1 MYVEGRII
9 AKLKPG
15 ITRDDIIKI
24 IPSAELQDI
33 AGGFVAITFED
44 LPVID
49 EVQALKDSGL
59 VEHAQPDNIYE
70 LTLEPYVPNDNQFA
84 NQWALNNSGSNGG
97 VDGVAGE
104 DIDAPMAWAL
114 LLGNAYSVGS
124 PGCKVAVIDT
134 GCQHSH
140 PDLSQN
146 VAFADGIDFFN
157 GDYDSLDDN
166 GHGTHVTG
174 IIAAKGDNGSGIAGV
189 AWNCRV
195 YSIKVLGASMQTTDT
210 LLLYAIDHI
219 DSIQAKIVNLSLA
232 SHSYSQALYNAM
244 NAKTDVLFV
253 CGAGNSGT
261 DNDTDPWFP
270 ASFDIP
276 NVISV
281 ANTNHRGE
289 LNAYSNY
296 GATSVDVAAPGSNCL
311 STYPTDDYVWLSGT
325 SMATPYVT
333 GLAVLL
339 KSVSPTLTPTQMKT
353 LIMSTGEALP
363 ALEGKTVSGKRIN
376 AYNAL
381 SQLLSPPPI
390 PTKMIKQSGITDV
403 PDDDKLYCR
412 QNGIWVQK
420 TDDYALPI
428 ATITTLGGVIIGANL
443 RINEAGVLSGDA
455 EPYVL
460 LPATE
465 TTLGGV
471 KKGSNITISE
481 DGTISATSPD
491 SNNLGYYA
499 DEAAL
504 TSAHPTANPGN
515 YAFNYDTN
523 TIWVWDADLV
533 DWKDTFRKSFS
544 VEPLEPTKDCLMQW
558 HDSNGNYAK
567 SATTNAYVQNGLFV
581 KIPHSSGKG
590 LYKIKTYGDI
600 FTESYGGI
608 VDLNPY
614 CNAFYNDWPGLGFVC
629 NMIDGVNN
637 SRFGGGLLICGHDY
651 VEYVDIAGGQ
661 HGVRTPRVAIA
672 IKPAGGGVME
682 ALYITKDGVV
692 HCDYG
697 IAMASVNIAAGQTY
711 NINGIP
717 HAHSQYLPLTGGNLS
732 GSISLG
738 LNRITN
744 VANPVDGKDAV
755 NVDYISGI
763 VAGIIWQLP
772 VDSITTTTPG
782 FPIEGERHIVGA
794 GATGV
799 FATHDMQ
806 IATYTEGVW
815 EFQVAS
821 AGWSVSNKADNF
833 AYNYNGT
840 AWAQMPG
847 AVTHG
852 ALSGLGGDDHS
863 HYVHKDVAR
872 TITAQH
878 SFTHSGAPFLVTSN
892 ALVNNLNSK
901 YLDGAVKTDFA
912 ATIHQHSISDITSVL
927 ITNVL
932 DGQILKYDSVSGK
945 FINVEDIGALAIN
958 PNHQFADETERD
970 AYFAAF
976 PSELEDGTLISLGDG
991 FQMYDGEPDPYN
1003 IALWKTKTAVVKGP
1017 PGINGTDGV
1026 DGANGLDGAQ
1036 GIQGLQGPQGVAGA
1050 QGPAGSPGTSI
1061 NLKGSVATE
1070 ADLAEI
1076 ENPTLNDGYYCEAD
1090 GDCYIWS
1097 GTAWVDCG
1105 PIVGPTGPQGIQG
1118 IQGVAGANGS
1128 QGPIGL
1134 TGPAGPKGDQGSIGP
1149 RGPSSFV
1156 NPYYQ
1161 RAVEGMVPEPPAVF
1175 DEGDRFIV
1183 SGTPTPLGPWDG
1195 HANDIATAIEGEE
1208 GLVWFFDIPFVGWA
1222 VYDLGSVVHRAWNGS
1237 EWKRWEST
1245 SGVWGG
1251 ITGNISEQED
1261 LINILNTTV
1270 STQSVGAANGVC
1282 PLNTSSKIDETYL
1295 PSYVDDVVEYA
1306 NLAAFP
1312 ASGETGKIYVALD
1325 TNFIYR
1331 WSGSAYIQVG
1341 GSNYILPTASPIVLG
1356 GIKIGDGLDIDA
1368 NGVVTVT
1375 GGGVQPDWNQTDNSQ
1390 LDYIKNKPTI
1400 PPAYTLPVATGSILG
1415 GVKQGT
1421 GVSIDVDGTLSITPQ
1436 PVWLSIGNYTATPA
1450 SISTITTTSDLTSVI
1465 RSGMGMKYQIEG
1477 VYYYGIVTAVT
1488 SNLVTIA
1495 GAPLSGSITALYVCE
1510 PSRTIHADFFVNG
1523 VFNSAAR
1530 SDLLAFIMKTKFR
1543 WSVSDARLVQISHT
1557 CNADDS
1563 GGTQPAVNLI
1573 INGNPVCTAN
1583 ANAGL
1588 RTLSTAWVTTGV
1600 DINPANYAISI
1611 GDSVEIAADIGGIG
1625 NAECLTVTA
1634 VFILI

>member
-33 AGGFVAITFED
+33 AGGFVVITFED

-49 EVQALKDSGL
+49 EVQVLKDSGL

-70 LTLEPYVPNDNQFA
+70 LTLEPYVPNDNQFT
-84 NQWALNNSGSNGG
+84 NQWALENSGSNGG
-97 VDGVAGE
+97 VGGVAGE

-134 GCQHSH
+134 GCQHRH

-174 IIAAKGDNGSGIAGV
+174 IIAAKGDNGTGIAGV

-219 DSIQAKIVNLSLA
+219 DFIQAKIVNLSLA

-270 ASFDIP
+270 ASFDMP

-281 ANTNHRGE
+281 ANTNHKGE

-325 SMATPYVT
+325 SMAAPYVT

-339 KSVSPTLTPTQMKT
+339 KSVSPTLTPAQMKT

-363 ALEGKTVSGKRIN
+363 ALAGKTVSGKRIN

-420 TDDYALPI
+420 TDDYALPV

-443 RINEAGVLSGDA
+443 KINEAGVLSGDA

-471 KKGSNITISE
+471 KKGSNITIAE

-499 DEAAL
+499 DETAL

-558 HDSNGNYAK
+558 HDSNGSYAK

-590 LYKIKTYGDI
+590 KYKIKTYGDI
-600 FTESYGGI
+600 YTESYGGI

-651 VEYVDIAGGQ
+651 YEWMDITNQ
-661 HGVRTPRVAIA
+661 VHNVKTPRVALA

-697 IAMASVNIAAGQTY
+697 IAMTSVNIAAGQTY
-711 NINGIP
+711 NINGVP

-755 NVDYISGI
+755 NVDYVSGI

-772 VDSITTTTPG
+772 VDSITATTPSS
-782 FPIEGERHIVGA
+782 PIEGERHIVGV

-799 FATHDMQ
+799 FAEHDMQ
-806 IATYTEGVW
+806 IATYTDGVW

-833 AYNYNGT
+833 AYNYNGA

-863 HYVHKDVAR
+863 QYVHKDVAR

-892 ALVNNLNSK
+892 TLVNNLNSK

-912 ATIHQHSISDITSVL
+912 ATVHQHSISDITSVL
-927 ITNVL
+927 LTNVL
-932 DGQILKYDSVSGK
+932 DGQILKYDSASGK

-958 PNHQFADETERD
+958 PKHQFADETERD

-1003 IALWKTKTAVVKGP
+1003 IAFWKNKTAVVKGP
-1017 PGINGTDGV
+1017 PGINGTNGIDGKDGV
-1026 DGANGLDGAQ
+1026 SGQQ
-1036 GIQGLQGPQGVAGA
+1036 GIQGPQGPQGVAGA

-1105 PIVGPTGPQGIQG
+1105 PIVGPTGPQGVQG
-1118 IQGVAGANGS
+1118 IQGVAGTNGS

-1134 TGPAGPKGDQGSIGP
+1134 TGPAGPNGDQGSIGP
-1149 RGPSSFV
+1149 RGPASFV

-1161 RAVEGMVPEPPAVF
+1161 QAVEDMVPEPPAVF
-1175 DEGDRFIV
+1175 DKGDRFIV

-1195 HANDIATAIEGEE
+1195 HANDIATAVEGEE
-1208 GLVWFFDIPFVGWA
+1208 GLVWFFEDPSIGWA

-1251 ITGNISEQED
+1251 VTGNISEQED
-1261 LINILNTTV
+1261 LQDALGTKVNAPESTTENKV
-1270 STQSVGAANGVC
+1270 PQWDSTTKTLKDGLVVGTAANNLVQ
-1282 PLNTSSKIDETYL
+1282 LNGDGKLPALDGSLLTDLVASFTDLTDVPQEYVEADAGKAVVVNAAHNGLEFGTVAKKFVELTDAPQAFVEADAGKAVIVNQTYNGL
-1295 PSYVDDVVEYA
+1295 EFGTVATKFTELTDAPNAFVAGDAGKVVRVNATYNGLEFYT
-1306 NLAAFP
+1306 P
-1312 ASGETGKIYVALD
+1312 ASGSVTDD
-1325 TNFIYR
+1325 TI
-1331 WSGSAYIQVG
+1331 WDAAGDLAVGLGS
-1341 GSNYILPTASPIVLG
+1341 
-1356 GIKIGDGLDIDA
+1356 
-1368 NGVVTVT
+1368 
-1375 GGGVQPDWNQTDNSQ
+1375 
-1390 LDYIKNKPTI
+1390 
-1400 PPAYTLPVATGSILG
+1400 
-1415 GVKQGT
+1415 
-1421 GVSIDVDGTLSITPQ
+1421 
-1436 PVWLSIGNYTATPA
+1436 
-1450 SISTITTTSDLTSVI
+1450 
-1465 RSGMGMKYQIEG
+1465 
-1477 VYYYGIVTAVT
+1477 
-1488 SNLVTIA
+1488 
-1495 GAPLSGSITALYVCE
+1495 
-1510 PSRTIHADFFVNG
+1510 
-1523 VFNSAAR
+1523 NSAAR
-1530 SDLLAFIMKTKFR
+1530 LPMGTRLQHLRVNDDATGLEYADPVSEAGMFLIQRAIEGVVSPSYLMYWIAPASCNIMLNKAGLFTMPNVTGSYMQLQVMKNGTNENNSIFTN
-1543 WSVSDARLVQISHT
+1543 DTPIQIVET
-1557 CNADDS
+1557 
-1563 GGTQPAVNLI
+1563 TPAVNGIYQASGTLDSGQVSLAAGDVLYFR
-1573 INGNPVCTAN
+1573 INRADTGCT
-1583 ANAGL
+1583 GL
-1588 RTLSTAWVTTGV
+1588 LLQVGV
-1600 DINPANYAISI
+1600 
-1611 GDSVEIAADIGGIG
+1611 
-1625 NAECLTVTA
+1625 
-1634 VFILI
+1634 VFT